1 MKFSIRQMLIAMIGF
16 AFYAAVIGAGANG
29 SPIGYSLAV
38 ASAMLLIIVAVLGTL
53 YWLAF
58 AVIAYSRRR
67 TERLGSHASS
77 LEINATEEST

>member
-16 AFYAAVIGAGANG
+16 AFYAAVVGAGANG

-38 ASAMLLIIVAVLGTL
+38 ASALPLIILPIFGVL

-58 AVIAYSRRR
+58 AVVARSQRRLNKR
-67 TERLGSHASS
+67 ELRFPAA
-77 LEINATEEST
+77 EVKPAEELT